1 MNNNIKEQFSS
12 NEYAFNVNPDNT
24 VTITKYL
31 SNNTILNDNLIIP
44 FQIDS
49 KNVSKIGPSAFSNNN
64 NFTEVTIPSSVITI
78 GESAFSDCNNLK
90 NLYLH
95 KKNGSLTNIE
105 TNAFKNTDINVLVIP
120 SSVTSIGDGAFNTK
134 KLISVSFLGNK
145 PTYTT
150 NAFISQMQNDNPGN
164 KIYIYYY
171 DNKTGFDKID
181 TDKFIY
187 KNNPEF
193 GEPTKNV
200 FGYLRLIF
208 LIILLIILLIYFL
221 KYTTI
226 FSIF

>member
-12 NEYAFNVNPDNT
+12 NEYTFNVNSDDT
-24 VTITKYL
+24 VTIIKYL
-31 SNNTILNDNLIIP
+31 SNNTILNDYLIIP

-49 KNVSKIGPSAFSNNN
+49 KNVSKIGPNAFSNNN
-64 NFTEVTIPSSVITI
+64 NFTELTIPSTVITI

-90 NLYLH
+90 NLNLH

-105 TNAFKNTDINVLVIP
+105 TNAIKNTDINVLVIP

-145 PTYTT
+145 PAYTT

-171 DNKTGFDKID
+171 NNKIGFNKID

-187 KNNPEF
+187 KNKPEF
-193 GEPTKNV
+193 GEPTNKKASLLYAIIIIV
-200 FGYLRLIF
+200 LIS
-208 LIILLIILLIYFL
+208 ILLYFIISKL
-221 KYTTI
+221 KI
-226 FSIF
+226 NRK